1 MQKYSRDTILY
12 HKEKVFIKSSEIAED
27 CYRLLNYI
35 EDCYCIIGV
44 ARSGVFPASL
54 IALFANSPLYSYE
67 QNNGTITN
75 LRGGGRTNIMFNE
88 QEKRCSKNIYIV
100 DDSAYSGR
108 SMRIAKSR
116 IQRQFPDKNIIS
128 MVLYAGSNAY
138 ESGLIDYAA
147 RITDEHWFEWN
158 MFSSPVS
165 KGVCIDFDGILC
177 RDFMP
182 WEDDDGEVY
191 LQTLKN
197 MKLGSI
203 RPQNRWTVDIVTAR
217 LDKWREPTEEWLKKN
232 NISYNNLFMGPWN
245 NISERFN
252 VNIGKWKADIY
263 KDLSK
268 TLFVESDLTQAL
280 EIYKHTGKD
289 VLHYESGRV
298 FSCSLP
304 NKEMVI

>member
-35 EDCYCIIGV
+35 EDCYCIIGI

-88 QEKRCSKNIYIV
+88 QEKRYSKNIYIV

-252 VNIGKWKADIY
+252 ANIGKWKADIY

>member
-88 QEKRCSKNIYIV
+88 QEKRYSKNIYIV

-217 LDKWREPTEEWLKKN
+217 LDKWRKPTEEWLKKN

>member
-1 MQKYSRDTILY
+1 MHKYSRDTILY

-88 QEKRCSKNIYIV
+88 QEKRYSKNIYIV

-203 RPQNRWTVDIVTAR
+203 RPQNRWTVDIITAR

>member
-35 EDCYCIIGV
+35 EDCYCIIGI

-67 QNNGTITN
+67 QNNGTINN

-88 QEKRCSKNIYIV
+88 QEKRYSKNIYIV

-217 LDKWREPTEEWLKKN
+217 LDKWRKPTEEWLKKN

>member
-88 QEKRCSKNIYIV
+88 QEKRYSKNIYIV

-203 RPQNRWTVDIVTAR
+203 RPQNRWTVDIITAR

-304 NKEMVI
+304 SKEMVI

>member
-1 MQKYSRDTILY
+1 MKKYSKDTILF
-12 HKEKVFIKSSEIAED
+12 HKEKVFIRSSEIADD

-44 ARSGVFPASL
+44 SRSGVFPASL
-54 IALFANSPLYSYE
+54 LALFANSPLYSYE

-75 LRGGGRTNIMFNE
+75 LGGGGRTRVMFNE
-88 QEKRCSKNIYIV
+88 QEEREYKNIYIV

-108 SMRIAKSR
+108 SIRIAKNR
-116 IQRQFPDKNIIS
+116 IQRQFPNKNIIT
-128 MVLYAGSNAY
+128 MVLYAGSSVY
-138 ESGLIDYAA
+138 ESNLIDYAS

-158 MFSSPVS
+158 LFASPVT

-191 LQTLKN
+191 LDVLKN
-197 MKLGSI
+197 MKLGNV
-203 RPQNRWTVDIVTAR
+203 RPQNHWPVDIITAR
-217 LDKWREPTEEWLKKN
+217 LEKWREPTEEWLVKHKIN
-232 NISYNNLFMGPWN
+232 YSNLIMGPWN

-252 VNIGKWKADIY
+252 VNIGKWKADMY
-263 KDLSK
+263 KNLHK

-280 EIYKHTGKD
+280 EIYKYSGKD

-298 FSCSLP
+298 FSCGLP
-304 NKEMVI
+304 SKEIMI